1 MIKEL
6 KAFLLKGNVLELAV
20 AVIIAGAFGAIVT
33 SLTKDII
40 MPPLGLL
47 LGGIDFS
54 DLKIILQSATNDGT
68 VTTPEVAINYG
79 LFIKYVVDFLIIAIV
94 LFFVVKA
101 YKKVS
106 EKNKKEEVAAPAGP
120 SDNDLLKEIR
130 DLLKK

>member
-6 KAFLLKGNVLELAV
+6 KNFLLKGNVLELSV
-20 AVIIAGAFGAIVT
+20 AVIVAGAFGAVVT
-33 SLTKDII
+33 SFTQDIV

-47 LGGIDFS
+47 IGGIDFS
-54 DLKIILQSATNDGT
+54 DLRWVLKAAEGD
-68 VTTPEVAINYG
+68 TPEVAINYG
-79 LFIKYVVDFLIIAIV
+79 KFIKFVIDFLIIGTV

-101 YKKVS
+101 YKKAT
-106 EKNKKEEVAAPAGP
+106 ELNKKQEEAAAPAGP

>member
-6 KAFLLKGNVLELAV
+6 KNFLLKGNVLELSV
-20 AVIIAGAFGAIVT
+20 AVIVAGAFGAVVT
-33 SLTKDII
+33 SFTQDIV

-47 LGGIDFS
+47 IGGIDFS
-54 DLKIILQSATNDGT
+54 DLKWVLKAAEGD
-68 VTTPEVAINYG
+68 TPEVAINYG
-79 LFIKYVVDFLIIAIV
+79 KFIKFVIDFLIIGTV

-101 YKKVS
+101 YKKAT
-106 EKNKKEEVAAPAGP
+106 ELNKKQEEAAAPAGP

>member
-6 KAFLLKGNVLELAV
+6 KNFLLKGNVLELSV
-20 AVIIAGAFGAIVT
+20 AVIVAGAFGAVVT
-33 SLTKDII
+33 SFTQDIV

-47 LGGIDFS
+47 IGGIDFS
-54 DLKIILQSATNDGT
+54 DLKWVLKASEGE
-68 VTTPEVAINYG
+68 TPEVAINYG
-79 LFIKYVVDFLIIAIV
+79 KFIKFVIDFLIIGTV

-101 YKKVS
+101 YKNATEVNK
-106 EKNKKEEVAAPAGP
+106 KKEEVATPAGP